1 MKLIKKKKVI
11 HDKKH
16 QMFYEFS
23 LLKSID
29 HPHILRLYELFEDRK
44 NYYLVTEF
52 CAGLDVLSQIQ
63 KTDHFK
69 ESDAISIFRQILS
82 AILYCHDNNIVH
94 RDIKADNIIFT
105 KNDIHSPVKL
115 IDFGI
120 SVKFQKNI
128 PLKDKTGTVSLF
140 LYKFFRYFLYIIFSL

>member
-1 MKLIKKKKVI
+1 
-11 HDKKH
+11 
-16 QMFYEFS
+16 MFYEFS

-29 HPHILRLYELFEDRK
+29 HPNIIRLYELYEDRK
-44 NYYLVTEF
+44 NYYLVTEY
-52 CAGLDVLSQIQ
+52 CSGHDVLTQIQ
-63 KTDHFK
+63 NTPHFK

-94 RDIKADNIIFT
+94 RDIKADNILFS
-105 KNDIHSPVKL
+105 KKDINSPLKL

-128 PLKDKTGTVSLF
+128 PLKEKTGTVRQ
-140 LYKFFRYFLYIIFSL
+140 K